1 MESPDCDCIAAIP
14 GTIFLVPSP
23 PRWGTVAM
31 VNQSACDLG
40 TFVTT
45 RIEDQPL
52 CSVAGH
58 VEMAISHQMTKST
71 NLILRNPFAV
81 GG

>member
-1 MESPDCDCIAAIP
+1 
-14 GTIFLVPSP
+14 
-23 PRWGTVAM
+23 M